1 MDKPKTTPNAAR
13 IAEAEMLLK
22 SEVFRE
28 VLADAEAEL
37 VKEWSTGIANSTEKR
52 EAVFYNVQAV
62 KNVRHRLEK
71 LIENARFDAVQTAK
85 KTK

>member
-1 MDKPKTTPNAAR
+1 MDKVNPAR

-22 SEVFRE
+22 SEVLRE
-28 VLADAEAEL
+28 IFAEAEAEL
-37 VKEWSTGIANSTEKR
+37 VKEWSTGVANSTEKR

-71 LIENARFDAVQTAK
+71 LIENARFEAAKAAK
-85 KTK
+85 KTNK